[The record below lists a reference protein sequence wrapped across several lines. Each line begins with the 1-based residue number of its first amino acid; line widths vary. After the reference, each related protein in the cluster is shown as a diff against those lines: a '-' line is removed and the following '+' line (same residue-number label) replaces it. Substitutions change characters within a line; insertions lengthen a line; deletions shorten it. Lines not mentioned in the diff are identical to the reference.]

1 MKKPCRRRVIGAYDD
16 TSRRVFIYGSIC
28 DHPASTLPIS
38 FLVILSATPVNALA
52 GQNAPC
58 RLAQN
63 AREDRAGQWMGER
76 IIPGNAHIFIDPG
89 AVRQQGDKAQRGGG
103 SDLNRCHALLF
114 LPASAPPG
122 QQREQ
127 GQEKGKNRRYRQAKE
142 LQ

>member
-16 TSRRVFIYGSIC
+16 TSRRVFIHRSMC

-38 FLVILSATPVNALA
+38 FPVVASAAPVDALT
-52 GQNAPC
+52 GQDAPC

-63 AREDRAGQWMGER
+63 AREDGAGQWMGER
-76 IIPGNAHIFIDPG
+76 IIPGDAHIFIDTG
-89 AVRQQGDKAQRGGG
+89 AVRQQGGKAQRGGG
-103 SDLNRCHALLF
+103 SDLNRRHALLV
-114 LPASAPPG
+114 PSASVPPC